1 MTSYTDIFDRFALK
15 SEDFVLLQLNDDDV
29 IQACLNWML
38 AALPKIRKMT
48 SDLTDR
54 DDEIMEF
61 NCDLTETE
69 IEVIAN
75 MMVAEWLQP
84 QVYSQKNINQMYGGK
99 EEKYYS
105 QASHLS
111 ELKLLLQRK
120 QEEVDRLIKKS
131 KYEQF
136 ADSINEE
143 NDNG

>member
-15 SEDFVLLQLNDDDV
+15 IEDFVLLQLDDDDV

-99 EEKYYS
+99 EEK
-105 QASHLS
+105 
-111 ELKLLLQRK
+111 LKEILLLQ
-120 QEEVDRLIKKS
+120 L
-131 KYEQF
+131 
-136 ADSINEE
+136 AA
-143 NDNG
+143 NGNIVVYSFEYAGNSLEL

>member
-15 SEDFVLLQLNDDDV
+15 IEDFVLLQLDDDDV

-99 EEKYYS
+99 EEK
-105 QASHLS
+105 
-111 ELKLLLQRK
+111 LKEIFLLQ
-120 QEEVDRLIKKS
+120 L
-131 KYEQF
+131 
-136 ADSINEE
+136 AT
-143 NDNG
+143 NGNVVVYSFEYAGNSLEL

>member
-15 SEDFVLLQLNDDDV
+15 IEDFVLLQLDDDDV

-48 SDLTDR
+48 SDLPDR

>member
-15 SEDFVLLQLNDDDV
+15 IEDFVLLQLDDDDV

-84 QVYSQKNINQMYGGK
+84 QVWRQRREI
-99 EEKYYS
+99 
-105 QASHLS
+105 
-111 ELKLLLQRK
+111 LLTS
-120 QEEVDRLIKKS
+120 VSPI
-131 KYEQF
+131 
-136 ADSINEE
+136 
-143 NDNG
+143 GT

>member
-15 SEDFVLLQLNDDDV
+15 IEDFVLLQLDDDDV

-131 KYEQF
+131 KYEHF